1 MKRTVFYTLLG
12 VLAALSCLFALF
24 HPGSEFI
31 AGVLSFPFA
40 QVSDLLR
47 WLSLSGTFGN
57 LVSWLVYLLLGLFP
71 LGLLYLRRPLT
82 VKNAF
87 MPILMSVVLL
97 YVLYAGIN
105 PMAPAL
111 LLSAPGGLLVYR
123 AELGGTVYIT
133 ALTWLIL
140 RWLDQV
146 VRARERGLYLSLLAL
161 LQLFAAGL
169 VVVAFGSCT
178 SQALSD
184 IQAVQGGNGMQG
196 LLPTYIMMVFGSLV
210 QALPMVLNVI
220 TVISAMD
227 LVEALR
233 DKSPMAGF
241 YAHRLSRWCTG
252 ALALSLCASVLY
264 HVCQMVLIPWLVH
277 SSTTVDLPVVSMVFV
292 VLCMVVARLVEENM
306 RLQDEQDLFI

>member
-1 MKRTVFYTLLG
+1 MKRTVFYSLLG
-12 VLAALSCLFALF
+12 VLAVLSCLFALF

-31 AGVLSFPFA
+31 AGMLSFPFA
-40 QVSDLLR
+40 QISDLLR

-57 LVSWLVYLLLGLFP
+57 LVSWLMYLLLGLAP
-71 LGLLYLRRPLT
+71 LCLLYIRRPLT
-82 VKNAF
+82 VKKAF
-87 MPILMSVVLL
+87 MPILMSFVLL

-111 LLSAPGGLLVYR
+111 LLGAPGGLLVYR
-123 AELGGTVYIT
+123 AELGATVYIT

-146 VRARERGLYLSLLAL
+146 VRFRKRGLYLSLLAL

-184 IQAVQGGNGMQG
+184 IQAVQAGNGMHG
-196 LLPTYIMMVFGSLV
+196 LLPTYIIMVFGSLV

-220 TVISAMD
+220 TVISAID

-264 HVCQMVLIPWLVH
+264 HVCQMVLMPWLVH
-277 SSTTVDLPVVSMVFV
+277 SATTVDLPVVSLVFV
-292 VLCMVVARLVEENM
+292 VLCMVVARLVEENK